1 MNKVKLYIIKKLLSS
16 LYLKDFNKEIHSF
29 SKLEELIQDDI
40 HFLLIEELKSK
51 NKIEQKVL
59 NSLVKKEIK

>member
-16 LYLKDFNKEIHSF
+16 LYLKDFNKEIHSL
-29 SKLEELIQDDI
+29 SKVLQLIQDDI

-51 NKIEQKVL
+51 NKI
-59 NSLVKKEIK
+59 

>member
-16 LYLKDFNKEIHSF
+16 LYLKDFNEETHSF
-29 SKLEELIQDDI
+29 SKLLDLVKDDI

-51 NKIEQKVL
+51 NKI
-59 NSLVKKEIK
+59 